1 MFRHF
6 EGIVNAVQ
14 VSDRWIIAHLNSLSM
29 DRSNQPSIN
38 GFLSY
43 RIDEDPIFRRT
54 STFSTLWRRM
64 EYLQ

>member
-6 EGIVNAVQ
+6 EGIVNAIQ
-14 VSDRWIIAHLNSLSM
+14 VSDGRIIAHPNSLSM

-54 STFSTLWRRM
+54 SIFSTLWRRM
-64 EYLQ
+64 EYPQ